1 MNIIS
6 WKSKPVNTL
15 NNFPSFIDTMINE
28 NFYQRNDGQSW
39 TPAIDII
46 EDENSYSL
54 TADMP
59 GLNKSDIEVKIENED
74 LIINGDRSLSEN
86 DNNKEYHY
94 QERHYGKF
102 SRSFKL
108 PESIKIEK
116 ISACFENG
124 VLSVIIP
131 KSEEAK
137 PNNRLIK
144 IK

>member
-1 MNIIS
+1 MNNL
-6 WKSKPVNTL
+6 PRVL
-15 NNFPSFIDTMINE
+15 DAMINE
-28 NFYQRNDGQSW
+28 NFYQRYDSSNW
-39 TPAIDII
+39 APAVDII

-59 GLNKSDIEVKIENED
+59 GLNKSDIEVKIENEN
-74 LIINGDRSLSEN
+74 LLINGDRTLSEN
-86 DNNKEYHY
+86 DDNKEYRY

-108 PESIKIEK
+108 PEAIKIEK
-116 ISACFENG
+116 VSAHFENG
-124 VLSVIIP
+124 VLSIIIP